1 MDRRDYKRRGT
12 SSNPGVDRYGRLAK
26 VRDNMLRQRG
36 YTDVQNY
43 GNDDSVL
50 MTKAQVT
57 RMDSIRNPVSKADYV
72 NKVYQGLSNG

>member
-1 MDRRDYKRRGT
+1 
-12 SSNPGVDRYGRLAK
+12 
-26 VRDNMLRQRG
+26 MLRQRG